1 MHTFVHAVNISNVY
15 IRLDEAWI
23 HVQWHTNI
31 NKIRAQILCK
41 WKQSILWTHDN
52 NRHSLLGSSWMT
64 WGYGVLCF
72 HAKGDV
78 PVVWATRSPNQN
90 CSTWDLLFLN
100 RFLCPINHC
109 NPIRTCNVKNS
120 MKAST
125 PVSNP
130 PRSSRRSNSNSDFH
144 CVIRVN
150 LWDELNFTPI
160 SRAHICDSCHHLW
173 MLWTPAHLMCPLPL
187 PLISIVDTTLIC
199 AAMVS
204 SAKVLRWTRKCCLV
218 LARSTSWAGENAFSL
233 HHCAEVTNI
242 HRRINCLL
250 MPPFPGDPRW
260 TQSSTSQI

>member
-144 CVIRVN
+144 RVIRVN

-160 SRAHICDSCHHLW
+160 SRAHVIRAIICECYG
-173 MLWTPAHLMCPLPL
+173 PL
-187 PLISIVDTTLIC
+187 LISCVHCRSHWSPLLTRRWFVRQWSQVQKSSGERESVVWCLHAQLAGLGKTPSLCIIVRRSPTSTGGLIAYWC
-199 AAMVS
+199 PHS
-204 SAKVLRWTRKCCLV
+204 P
-218 LARSTSWAGENAFSL
+218 G
-233 HHCAEVTNI
+233 I
-242 HRRINCLL
+242 HVEPNRQLPKFN
-250 MPPFPGDPRW
+250 
-260 TQSSTSQI
+260 